1 MKTSDVSNLLRKASK
16 ILNLFGDIPLEDALD
31 KIYAITKDNVGE
43 LENDNKLK
51 KYTTTLDLSAVINDD
66 LIENMSRMNGDE
78 LADFLQSS
86 HIFKSK
92 ESFRYLADKLSLTSS
107 KRHNIETLKH
117 FIITYFERG
126 RMDDILRNDRKQN
139 D

>member
-1 MKTSDVSNLLRKASK
+1 MKTSDVSSLLRKASK
-16 ILNLFGDIPLEDALD
+16 ILDLFGNIPLEDSLD
-31 KIYAITKDNVGE
+31 KIYTTIKDNVGE
-43 LENDNKLK
+43 LENGNKSK
-51 KYTTTLDLSAVINDD
+51 KDTTTLDLSSVINDN
-66 LIENMSRMNGDE
+66 LIDNMSRMNGDE
-78 LADFLQSS
+78 LINFLQSS

-92 ESFRYLADKLSLTSS
+92 ESFRYLADKLSLTNS

-126 RMDDILRNDRKQN
+126 RMDDILKNDRKSN

>member
-1 MKTSDVSNLLRKASK
+1 MKTSEISSLLRKASK
-16 ILNLFGDIPLEDALD
+16 ILDLFGDIPLGDALD
-31 KIYAITKDNVGE
+31 KIYDITKNNVGE
-43 LENDNKLK
+43 LENYNKSK
-51 KYTTTLDLSAVINDD
+51 KDTTTLDLSTVINDD
-66 LIENMSRMNGDE
+66 LIESMSRMNGDE
-78 LADFLQSS
+78 LNDFLQSS

-126 RMDDILRNDRKQN
+126 RMDDILKNDRKPN
-139 D
+139 G